1 MSKKLHVQAITN
13 ELAESAFFRRP
24 VRAQP
29 DADTPP
35 PLPDKPNRQEEQPPN
50 NSRDRATGRPPDE
63 AANRPPDRVKRR
75 RLLVRRGFEWY
86 EDQLAA
92 LKRLSLQEQLEGKEG
107 SMSAM
112 VREALDDYL
121 KKRSAKP

>member
-1 MSKKLHVQAITN
+1 MQSRRLLSRTNRVGQRNKHQAI
-13 ELAESAFFRRP
+13 F
-24 VRAQP
+24 
-29 DADTPP
+29 
-35 PLPDKPNRQEEQPPN
+35 
-50 NSRDRATGRPPDE
+50 ATGRPPDE